1 MAFRG
6 FQMSM
11 KGNRIELCYTS
22 KDLGPLP
29 TCVPHAPTF
38 TFICGGRFDVPRGT
52 NRITSF
58 IKRESRIRD
67 QSFHDHYLKSNILLL
82 RLFHEALSIVVS
94 TSEFYGCEVT
104 WLTQQM
110 LNNGCFKVL
119 VF

>member
-1 MAFRG
+1 
-6 FQMSM
+6 MSM

-29 TCVPHAPTF
+29 TCVPTF

-58 IKRESRIRD
+58 IKRESRIRG
-67 QSFHDHYLKSNILLL
+67 QSFCDHYLKSNLLLL

-110 LNNGCFKVL
+110 LNNGCFKVSVSEKL
-119 VF
+119 